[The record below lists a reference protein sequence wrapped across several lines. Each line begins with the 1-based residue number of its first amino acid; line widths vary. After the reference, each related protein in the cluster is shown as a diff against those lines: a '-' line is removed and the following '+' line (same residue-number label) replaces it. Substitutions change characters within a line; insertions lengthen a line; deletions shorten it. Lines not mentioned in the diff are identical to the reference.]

1 MGADFIKQCLISTAV
16 KEKDMEPFKEA
27 NNIAMFKG
35 GASFADAISFGDAE
49 VDKKLTEAFAKVKGK
64 KVIPYNEGSDL
75 TEYLQLY
82 SDLANK

>member
-1 MGADFIKQCLISTAV
+1 
-16 KEKDMEPFKEA
+16 MEPFKEA
-27 NNIAMFKG
+27 NNLSMFKG
-35 GASFADAISFGDAE
+35 GASFADAISFGDAD
-49 VDKKLTEAFAKVKGK
+49 VDKKLLEAFSKVKGK